1 MDWKS
6 TEEGWICFEGRT
18 EASWLDLNGHV
29 NFKRY
34 FGLVNTATDVL
45 MQEALTGEG
54 AGTSSSLH
62 FTLSARIQYSAE
74 LKADEALRVMVRPLR
89 RTDKT
94 VHALVRILRTDPNPG
109 LSAECEWT
117 GAYIDP
123 GTRRVMPLP
132 VAASRIFDEA
142 LGRIDAKPFEAPSF
156 PIGYAL
162 PDVDADARLQTS
174 SGTIPADAIDRMG
187 HVGLEQY
194 MYIFMISNIGF
205 MNALGMD
212 RNVMKAEQW
221 GKFVLGSEIQYLAE
235 LCEGDRY
242 RIFTHMLWV
251 RRKTACYR
259 HELYRVRPGEAFGT
273 TEELLAGTCMN
284 TMAIA
289 DLRQRKIIPL
299 PEFMLNGLEKI
310 YGVRIPAEA
319 IT

>member
-1 MDWKS
+1 MNRETTD
-6 TEEGWICFEGRT
+6 EGWICFEGRT

-45 MQEALTGEG
+45 MGDVLAGSEAP
-54 AGTSSSLH
+54 ASSPLH

-74 LKADEALRVMVRPLR
+74 LKADEALRVIVRPLS

-94 VHALVRILRTDPNPG
+94 VHCLVRILRTDPNPG

-117 GAYIDP
+117 GAYVDP
-123 GTRRVMPLP
+123 GTRRIIPLP
-132 VAASRIFDEA
+132 VEATRIFDEA
-142 LGRIDAKPFEAPSF
+142 LARIDAEPFKAPTF
-156 PIGYAL
+156 PTGYEL
-162 PDVDADARLQTS
+162 PNVEADARLQTS

-194 MYIFMISNIGF
+194 MYIFMVSNIGF

-212 RNVMKAEQW
+212 RKVMMEEQW
-221 GKFVLGSEIQYLAE
+221 GKFVLGSEIQYQAE

-242 RIFTHMLWV
+242 RIFTRMLWV
-251 RRKTACYR
+251 RRKTACYL
-259 HELYRVRPGEAFGT
+259 HELYRVRPGEDFGT
-273 TEELLAGTCMN
+273 TEEILAGTCMN

-299 PEFMLNGLEKI
+299 PEFMLNGLEKL

-319 IT
+319 MT